1 MSRMPL
7 RDSVAEVDLDA
18 IEANVAFLRA
28 RAGVPLIAVV
38 KADGYGHGAEAVAP
52 AVLAAGAEMLAVA
65 TVEEALLLRAV
76 DIRAPILVFL
86 GAAPRGEARAA
97 ADAGLHVA
105 VWRRDQLDALDDA
118 ARGGEPIAVHLKV
131 DTGLT
136 RLGVGPDEAEAYAR
150 DIARRRRLT
159 LAGVYTHLA
168 TADEPDVS
176 FARTQVETFAKLL
189 DALPERPRWQHV
201 LASAGI
207 LALAPYGA
215 FTAARPGVALYGL
228 PPAPHLAPGEL
239 LPSLRLVSRLARVRR
254 VPAGTGVSYGLRY
267 VADRERVIA
276 TVPFGYGDGL
286 PRRASPGGGMLVRGR
301 IAPIV
306 GRVCMDLVMLDVS
319 EVPGAREGDEVV
331 MIGGQEAARR
341 TADDFAREID
351 TINYEV
357 VTNLHPRV
365 PRVYRRGGKVVGV
378 KTAAGYA
385 RT

>member
-7 RDSVAEVDLDA
+7 RESVAEVDLDA
-18 IEANVAFLRA
+18 IESNVAYLRR

-38 KADGYGHGAEAVAP
+38 KADGYGHGAEATAP
-52 AVLAAGAEMLAVA
+52 VCLAAGAEMLAVA
-65 TVEEALLLRAV
+65 TVEEGLLLRACG
-76 DIRAPILVFL
+76 IREPILVLL
-86 GAAPRGEARAA
+86 GAAPGEARAA

-136 RLGVGPDEAEAYAR
+136 RLGVMPDEAADLAR
-150 DIARRRRLT
+150 DIASRRHLGF
-159 LAGVYTHLA
+159 AGVYTHLA
-168 TADEPDVS
+168 TADELDVA
-176 FARTQVETFAKLL
+176 FARTQVDRFAAMLA
-189 DALPERPRWQHV
+189 ALHERPRWQHV

-207 LALAPYGA
+207 LALAPTGS
-215 FTAARPGVALYGL
+215 FTAVRPGVALYGL
-228 PPAPHLAPGEL
+228 PPAPHLAPPEL
-239 LPSLRLVSRLARVRR
+239 RPALRLVSRLARVRR
-254 VPAGTGVSYGLRY
+254 VPAGTGVSYGHRY
-267 VADRERVIA
+267 VTDRERVIA

-286 PRRASPGGGMLVRGR
+286 PRRASPGGAMLVRGR
-301 IAPIV
+301 PAPIV

-319 EVPGAREGDEVV
+319 DIPGAREGDEVV
-331 MIGGQEAARR
+331 LIGTQQGASR

-365 PRVYRRGGKVVGV
+365 PRVYLRGARAVAV
-378 KTAAGYA
+378 KTAAGYS

>member
-7 RDSVAEVDLDA
+7 RDSLAEVDLDA
-18 IEANVAFLRA
+18 IEANVAYLRR

-52 AVLAAGAEMLAVA
+52 VCLDAGAEALAVA
-65 TVEEALLLRAV
+65 TVEEALLLRARDV
-76 DIRAPILVFL
+76 RAPILVFL

-97 ADAGLHVA
+97 ADARLHVA
-105 VWRRDQLDALDDA
+105 AWRRDQLDALDDA

-136 RLGVGPDEAEAYAR
+136 RLGVSPDEAPEYAR
-150 DIARRRRLT
+150 EIARRRHLT

-176 FARTQVETFAKLL
+176 FARTQVERFAEMVA
-189 DALPERPRWQHV
+189 ALPAPPRWQHV

-207 LALAPYGA
+207 LALAPLGA

-228 PPAPHLAPGEL
+228 PPAPHLATPEL
-239 LPSLRLVSRLARVRR
+239 RPALRLVSRLSRVRR

-267 VADRERVIA
+267 VADRERVIG

-286 PRRASPGGGMLVRGR
+286 PRRASPGGAMLVRGKA
-301 IAPIV
+301 APIV

-319 EVPGAREGDEVV
+319 EIPGAREGDEVV
-331 MIGGQEAARR
+331 LIGEQQGQRR
-341 TADDFAREID
+341 TADDLAGEID

-365 PRVYRRGGKVVGV
+365 PRVYKRGGTTVAV
-378 KTAAGYA
+378 KTGAGFS